1 MIRRL
6 VGGALFVGLLFAT
19 YACGENVPPKGSHD
33 EVKPAPIASTSSI
46 QSSSAVVVAPPSAS
60 PSQSPSDNSESSS
73 TPSDY
78 SLDIAM
84 NDANAKYVFNPADIT
99 VNVGETVTLKLTSED
114 CLKFKIIDEK
124 INELPGGAHRFPTEQ
139 ALIVKEKIFEATGE
153 EKTAFRFT
161 TDASGEI
168 IEVNE
173 LQANLVN
180 SLQ

>member
-19 YACGENVPPKGSHD
+19 YACGVNVPPKGSHD
-33 EVKPAPIASTSSI
+33 EVKPAPIASTSSN

-99 VNVGETVTLKLTSED
+99 VNVGETVTLKLTSENEFHSFTVD
-114 CLKFKIIDEK
+114 DLGIDVEVDAGETEEITFTFSEAGTYELICIPHESLGMVGKIIV
-124 INELPGGAHRFPTEQ
+124 Q
-139 ALIVKEKIFEATGE
+139 
-153 EKTAFRFT
+153 
-161 TDASGEI
+161 
-168 IEVNE
+168 
-173 LQANLVN
+173 
-180 SLQ
+180 